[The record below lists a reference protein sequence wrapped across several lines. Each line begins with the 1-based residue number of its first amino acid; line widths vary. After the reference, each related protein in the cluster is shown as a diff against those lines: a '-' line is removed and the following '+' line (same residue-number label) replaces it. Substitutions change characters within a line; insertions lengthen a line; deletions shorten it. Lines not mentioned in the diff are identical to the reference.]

1 MNEVDFKTEI
11 EQEYSDDSLLNLV
24 SYGADL
30 SVRELINM
38 FNEKEL
44 VKPDLQRNYVWDKKI
59 ASRFIDSILL
69 GLPVPSIFL
78 AKDIDEK
85 LLIIDGFQRI
95 TTLVDF
101 YAGIFSKTGRLFR
114 LHNSDLINERW
125 RNKTFAELLPEYQRR
140 IKNYTLHAIIFER
153 KNASNKD
160 TAMYQIFER
169 INTGGRTLSSQEIR
183 NCVYHGELNNLLIC
197 LNDNEIWRKLYGEKL
212 DERMKDIELILR
224 FFALKDISY
233 GDVKFSNLNK
243 YLNEYMCLNQNPSE
257 YQRSEMKKVFE
268 YVITFVENKFG
279 TFMNEN
285 IKKIGKILH
294 LETLM
299 ICSYLY
305 LYKHNFDYSSF
316 DGGTKIKNLL
326 VDDDYFGATNSHTT
340 DINNILVRIKKCL
353 SIVFGIE
360 S

>member
-153 KNASNKD
+153 KSKHEMLSHQQD
-160 TAMYQIFER
+160 TKKHYR
-169 INTGGRTLSSQEIR
+169 I
-183 NCVYHGELNNLLIC
+183 
-197 LNDNEIWRKLYGEKL
+197 
-212 DERMKDIELILR
+212 
-224 FFALKDISY
+224 
-233 GDVKFSNLNK
+233 
-243 YLNEYMCLNQNPSE
+243 
-257 YQRSEMKKVFE
+257 
-268 YVITFVENKFG
+268 
-279 TFMNEN
+279 
-285 IKKIGKILH
+285 
-294 LETLM
+294 
-299 ICSYLY
+299 
-305 LYKHNFDYSSF
+305 
-316 DGGTKIKNLL
+316 
-326 VDDDYFGATNSHTT
+326 
-340 DINNILVRIKKCL
+340 RI
-353 SIVFGIE
+353 II
-360 S
+360 